1 MAPITLRLLACQFA
15 LHEMASVLLKAL
27 RILHLARHYIVRISS
42 RWALLIALLGR
53 RLSEWQHCWSG
64 KPCTSRNTKPAES
77 SIPGNR
83 DRDSAGF
90 KLYSVTPVSPGPAI
104 SREYV
109 VATSTVPES
118 ANQGSLHERAEGQS
132 ATASSPQSPSPSS
145 SPSPSPSR
153 IPATLPVDQSWA
165 DIRVPDPRYLDEGN
179 FASRNSSNVSVA
191 TTTTQSRASERRSII
206 TSSHESLHAPVGQPS
221 ARLPRSPHHQFGRGP
236 DASRS
241 GGRSSRSPSPIY
253 LLSTTQQPYQP
264 DIVPTIVPTDTHAAG
279 GISPTV
285 GRQSPADLP
294 SSSSNTQEPERKP
307 TIRSRRQRTT
317 SIGLNVQ
324 RASEE
329 DLSIVSPINL
339 EPWTEEPMAV
349 DSPTHLFVSSV
360 DSVASEFVVL
370 EGRFLQLIHSEQVPR
385 YTKHV
390 TMQVYYTI
398 IFIQSLHG
406 LTDPGPNDL
415 AILSW
420 SP

>member
-1 MAPITLRLLACQFA
+1 
-15 LHEMASVLLKAL
+15 MASALLKFL
-27 RILHLARHYIVRISS
+27 RVLHLARHYIGRISS

-53 RLSEWQHCWSG
+53 RLSEWQRCWSG
-64 KPCTSRNTKPAES
+64 KPGASRNTKPAES

-83 DRDSAGF
+83 DSAGL
-90 KLYSVTPVSPGPAI
+90 KLYSVTVSPGPAI

-109 VATSTVPES
+109 VAASTVPES

-132 ATASSPQSPSPSS
+132 ATASSPQSPSPS
-145 SPSPSPSR
+145 PSR

-165 DIRVPDPRYLDEGN
+165 DIRVPDPRYLDDGGN

-221 ARLPRSPHHQFGRGP
+221 ARRPRSPHHQFGRGP

-241 GGRSSRSPSPIY
+241 GGRLSRSTSPIY

-285 GRQSPADLP
+285 GRQSPVDLP
-294 SSSSNTQEPERKP
+294 SSSSNTQEPQRKP

-324 RASEE
+324 GASEE

-339 EPWTEEPMAV
+339 EPWTEEPTAIS
-349 DSPTHLFVSSV
+349 SPTASSFVSST
-360 DSVASEFVVL
+360 DNFETASQRSTIASTAPSEFVLL
-370 EGRFLQLIHSEQVPR
+370 EGRFLQLIHSGQVPR
-385 YTKHV
+385 YEKDI
-390 TMQVYYTI
+390 TMQVDYTAM
-398 IFIQSLHG
+398 FI
-406 LTDPGPNDL
+406 
-415 AILSW
+415 
-420 SP
+420 